1 MAFKKL
7 RYEKL
12 SSEKMQSN
20 SSAFLSEIK
29 SRRTVRDFSDKK
41 VSIEIIYNCIKA
53 AASSPSGANKQP
65 WHFVVVQDLSLI
77 HI

>member
-41 VSIEIIYNCIKA
+41 FSIEIIYNCIKA
-53 AASSPSGANKQP
+53 AA
-65 WHFVVVQDLSLI
+65 
-77 HI
+77 

>member
-1 MAFKKL
+1 MPNLFMAFKKL

-41 VSIEIIYNCIKA
+41 FSKE
-53 AASSPSGANKQP
+53 
-65 WHFVVVQDLSLI
+65 SLNLPGENFI
-77 HI
+77 FGNFT